1 MQAEYVLD
9 ATALIALV
17 NLEPGHKRVE
27 QLLDRSVISA
37 VNLAETVHKLIQKGS
52 DAQHAE
58 LLLRQMQMQV
68 VDWSEDLAYHSA
80 AFARFGK
87 SHGLSMGDRACL
99 TLAKQLQATA
109 VTSDRA
115 WRKTPGLDVP
125 VLIFR

>member
-27 QLLDRSVISA
+27 QLVDRSAISA
-37 VNLAETVHKLIQKGS
+37 VNLAETIHKLIQKGS

-58 LLLRQMQMQV
+58 LLLRQLQLQV
-68 VDWSEDLAYHSA
+68 VDWSEELAYHSA
-80 AFARFGK
+80 AFALLGK
-87 SHGLSMGDRACL
+87 SYGLSMGDRACL
-99 TLAKQLQATA
+99 TLAKHIHATA
-109 VTSDRA
+109 VTSDQA
-115 WRKTPGLDVP
+115 WHKTPGLGVP